1 MGELDF
7 GIKIEEEHDTT
18 YDFLNKSI
26 KKKGRLPS
34 KKEFFRKIAKDH
46 LKEDANYYK
55 KLGVCGL

>member
-26 KKKGRLPS
+26 CEPLWFCS
-34 KKEFFRKIAKDH
+34 
-46 LKEDANYYK
+46 YS
-55 KLGVCGL
+55 